1 MQKQNNNNNFKS
13 SLYEKKLNIQNKKS
27 SKQLEKKYSAYIF
40 K

>member
-13 SLYEKKLNIQNKKS
+13 SLYEKKLNIQNKKG
-27 SKQLEKKYSAYIF
+27 SKQLEKKCSGYIF